1 MSATPNLDLVRHV
14 QQGDPV
20 ASAPTSQPTRALEL
34 QIQQLRELLLQQSAG
49 TLSKLVI
56 PGVKL
61 ADSVLPYDVVHYN
74 GATGLYERAVAGVT
88 FTEDHFSTNPTSL
101 SFGLVLTRAGGL
113 GDVMVGGWMPWP
125 NTGVR
130 DAMLETGQVFRSGVP
145 YFLSAV
151 EPGRITQHA
160 PTLRIQ
166 ILMAT
171 DDHLVVLPAFTTPE
185 SVESNFRRAIGM
197 RPVGSLRQHG
207 VDNDRQVVVGF
218 DGLELAD
225 AGTNEWVHTQD
236 SITETIR
243 KYGWVLADASVTVQP
258 SAPIYVMIEVD
269 ASTGAV
275 RVFSAGTLAELS
287 SGGPGTFNPAAL
299 TLDHN
304 VNHAYAVL
312 DRLGNTLGTLTFRFL
327 TNSAS
332 RKRRAVFKFPDS
344 FQGWKM
350 TWPPIQP
357 SATAVVGAAGT
368 TVAGKI
374 IRIDVKEGGIGYVT
388 PPTVTLSG
396 GGGDGATAVAVLNE
410 HGVISEIVITNAG
423 TVAYTSAP
431 TVTFDS
437 KVTSVRVANGGY
449 GATLAATVSAGQLTA
464 VTVTA
469 SGSDYL
475 QPPSVEVVDPTGTG
489 ARVVTEVANG
499 QVISARIVSAGA
511 GYSSSPALRVRPSG
525 NAGYLS
531 SLDAPVVFSSGNAG
545 ATAVLD
551 PVGILRVEVLCGGN
565 HYTSGA
571 VIAVSGGGGSGADLR
586 PIVASGRIVDVVVMN
601 PGTGFTSLPTL
612 TVSDSSAANAH
623 GAKFKV
629 VRGAS
634 VRGVTLSTGGT
645 GLTEL
650 PTAAV
655 GAPVDEFSVEDGGAG
670 YTSAPAVSLSG
681 GQGSGAAAT
690 ARLGPSINQI
700 VIINR
705 GSGYT
710 QAQITHATALA
721 ISLSYNPGSKAV
733 LVPVFEQISGDN
745 YRLKGVE
752 IINAGYG
759 FTSGPPTLSFGAAP
773 AGGGGVAASIAAVL
787 SGGGT
792 VVAIERDSAGTGYVT
807 PPDVTMPP
815 PPSGSGV
822 RAARA
827 TAKLS
832 GFGARLD
839 VTRSG
844 HGGFVV
850 PVPDPLP
857 PTGNFLQIFD
867 YHADHVE
874 PAGAKFSRPPSGVL
888 YYNFKADPAARE
900 RYPSVPVEKCLFV
913 LNGVE
918 SHTASLNEASGKF
931 RDPNADVGLSRKAIF
946 WCSNYLHGT
955 PWDFAWHQLAFRPGS
970 GGRDPVVAGT
980 NRNNDPELVWKWW
993 EHLFDIEPQLNR
1005 GWLHIS
1011 RASRFFQSGR
1021 VTALGA
1027 MAPLRLLDAATGVDV
1042 SQDGRMLS
1050 GQLLLTLDNQT
1061 NFMGGTGS
1069 QIEMARTGDLQVIY
1083 INETGRNVVVVSLLL
1098 QVVHQ
1103 AQTAAATVDKSAR
1116 VVVGTADNLYADI
1129 VGETVA
1135 ADSLV
1140 TRGVATRLFQ
1150 GGQAKELFPDSHKPV
1165 PTLTPGQKLY
1175 LRVEQPAGAPIV
1187 SQVVVVKVKG
1197 HVL

>member
-1 MSATPNLDLVRHV
+1 MSATNNLDQVRHV
-14 QQGDPV
+14 QSGDPV

-34 QIQQLRELLLQQSAG
+34 QIQQLRELLLQQTAA

-61 ADSVLPYDVVHYN
+61 ADNVLPYDVVHYN

-101 SFGLVLTRAGGL
+101 SFGLVLARSGGL

-125 NTGVR
+125 NTGIR
-130 DAMLETGQVFRSGVP
+130 AAMLETGQVFLPGVP

-151 EPGRITQHA
+151 EPGRITRHA
-160 PTLRIQ
+160 PSLRIQ

-171 DDHLVVLPAFTTPE
+171 DDHLVLLPAFTTPE
-185 SVESNFRRAIGM
+185 SIESNFRKAVGM

-207 VDNDRQVVVGF
+207 VDNDRQVIVGF
-218 DGLELAD
+218 DGVELAN

-243 KYGWVLADASVTVQP
+243 KYGWVLADASVNVQP
-258 SAPIYVMIEVD
+258 SAPLYVMIEAD
-269 ASTGAV
+269 ATTGAV
-275 RVFSAGTLAELS
+275 RIFSAGTLAELS
-287 SGGPGTFNPAAL
+287 SGGPGTFNPATL

-327 TNSAS
+327 TSNAS

-357 SATAVVGAAGT
+357 SAVSVIGASDTAT
-368 TVAGKI
+368 AGKV
-374 IRIDVKEGGIGYVT
+374 IRVDVREGGIGYVT
-388 PPTVTLSG
+388 PPTVVLSG
-396 GGGDGATAVAVLNE
+396 GGGTGATAVAVLNE
-410 HGVISEIVITNAG
+410 HGVIAEVVITNAG
-423 TVAYTSAP
+423 TGYTSAP

-437 KVTSVRVANGGY
+437 RVTSVRVVNGGY
-449 GATLAATVSAGQLTA
+449 GATLSATVSGGQLTGVA
-464 VTVTA
+464 VTA
-469 SGSDYL
+469 GGADYL
-475 QPPSVEVVDPTGTG
+475 QAPSVEVVDVTGAG
-489 ARVVTEVANG
+489 ARVLTEVANG
-499 QVISARIVSAGA
+499 QVISARIVAAGA
-511 GYSSSPALRVRPSG
+511 GYSGSPVLRVRPSG
-525 NAGYLS
+525 NSGYRTGG
-531 SLDAPVVFSSGNAG
+531 AAVVFTSGNAG
-545 ATAVLD
+545 ATPVLD

-565 HYTSGA
+565 HYTSAAG
-571 VIAVSGGGGSGADLR
+571 ISVSGGGGSGADVR
-586 PIVASGRIVDVVVMN
+586 PIVENGRIVDVVVLN
-601 PGTGFTSLPTL
+601 PGTGFTSAPALSAT
-612 TVSDSSAANAH
+612 DSAANAH
-623 GAKFKV
+623 GARFKV
-629 VRGAS
+629 VIGAS
-634 VRGVTLSTGGT
+634 VRGVTLNTGGT

-650 PTAAV
+650 PAANV

-681 GQGSGAAAT
+681 GQGAGAAAT
-690 ARLGPSINQI
+690 AHLGPAINQI
-700 VIINR
+700 VILNR

-710 QAQITHATALA
+710 QAQIAGMT
-721 ISLSYNPGSKAV
+721 ISLSYNPGNAGV
-733 LVPVFEQISGDN
+733 RAELVPVFEQISGDN

-752 IINAGYG
+752 IIRAGHS
-759 FTSGPPTLSFGAAP
+759 FSSGPPTLSFSAAP
-773 AGGGGVAASIAAVL
+773 AGVGGVAASIAAVL
-787 SGGGT
+787 SNGGS
-792 VVAIERDSAGTGYVT
+792 VVVVEKTADGSGYVT

-827 TAKLS
+827 TAKLA

-850 PVPDPLP
+850 PNPDPAP

-867 YHADHVE
+867 YHTDHLE
-874 PAGAKFSRPPSGVL
+874 PAGAKFARPPGGVL
-888 YYNFKADPAARE
+888 YYNFKADPSARE
-900 RYPSVPVEKCLFV
+900 RYPAVPVEKCLFV

-918 SHTASLNEASGKF
+918 AHTAALNEASGKF
-931 RDPNADVGLSRKAIF
+931 RDVNADVGLSRKTIF

-955 PWDFAWHQLAFRPGS
+955 PWDFAWRQLAFRPGS
-970 GGRDPVVAGT
+970 GGRDHVVAGT
-980 NRNNDPELVWKWW
+980 SRNNDAELAWKWW

-1005 GWLHIS
+1005 GWLHIA

-1027 MAPLRLLDAATGVDV
+1027 MAPLRLINAATGVDV
-1042 SQDGRMLS
+1042 SQDGRMLD
-1050 GQLLLTLDNQT
+1050 GQLLLTLDNQI

-1083 INETGRNVVVVSLLL
+1083 INDTGRNVMIASLLL

-1103 AQTAAATVDKSAR
+1103 SQTSAADVTKAAR
-1116 VVVGTADNLYADI
+1116 VVVGTAENLYADL

-1135 ADSLV
+1135 ADGSV
-1140 TRGVATRLFQ
+1140 VRGVSARLFQ
-1150 GGQAKELFPDSHKPV
+1150 SGQAKELFPDSHKPV